1 MRTLITAA
9 ALAFATPAFA
19 ADYSDPPE
27 LRGERGYLT
36 NVEVATFNGPVD
48 SVIATLQTP
57 ETGVLAHVVRTERIP
72 AIEGLEPIEGTFPE
86 DGAVRRLIFADGS
99 EVVERVLENS
109 ETRFAYQ
116 VWDFTSSSARAL
128 DHIRGEFLYEAV
140 SATETR
146 VTWTYAIA
154 PRAFF
159 VRPFVRSYLE
169 NDFAPFME
177 SGLQGAAEA
186 FNAERAS

>member
-1 MRTLITAA
+1 GRREIPHLIGKAR
-9 ALAFATPAFA
+9 L
-19 ADYSDPPE
+19 
-27 LRGERGYLT
+27 
-36 NVEVATFNGPVD
+36 
-48 SVIATLQTP
+48 
-57 ETGVLAHVVRTERIP
+57 GVLEHPFHHLA
-72 AIEGLEPIEGTFPE
+72 AIGKDEAPDRAVLGKGAL
-86 DGAVRRLIFADGS
+86 DG
-99 EVVERVLENS
+99 LENS

-140 SATETR
+140 GANETR